1 MLFGALIA
9 STDLIAVLGIL
20 KTTNL
25 DKNIETN
32 LAGESLFNDGFGV
45 VVFIT
50 LLELAT
56 PGRAVDI
63 GSAALLLRE
72 AGGGLLAGA
81 VLGYLGYRLI
91 RTVDHFQAEIM
102 LTLALV
108 MGGYTLCDALGVSGP
123 LAMVVA
129 GLAIGN
135 VSRSQ
140 AVQAVSDT
148 TRDYL
153 EKFCPIYP
161 AAGAIAAAPAA
172 HAADSELGRAARR
185 HFAGPGAG
193 PTRRATPRSIR
204 AHGVCRRAVF
214 VRRASA
220 HTKAA
225 VGLAQPPSELSLL
238 FKNLQVSLVYILP
251 LSAYVSYPTALSTHP
266 VSTHR
271 RHGRAGRDSGRG
283 GGWHSVPGH

>member
-1 MLFGALIA
+1 MEAFKAVWRSIAAYSTLSMLLVAALEGTGTYALLHLAGVGLSLLPCLLFGALIT
-9 STDLIAVLGIL
+9 STDPIAVLGIL

-32 LAGESLFNDGFGV
+32 LAGESLFNDVFGV

-50 LLELAT
+50 LLELDT
-56 PGRAVDI
+56 LGGAVDI
-63 GSAALLLRE
+63 GSAALLLLRE
-72 AGGGLLAGA
+72 TGGGLLAGA

-108 MGGYTLCDALGVSGP
+108 MGGYALCDALGVSGP

-140 AVQAVSDT
+140 AVSDT

-153 EKFCPIYP
+153 ENFCPIYQ
-161 AAGAIAAAPAA
+161 AAGAVAAAPPA
-172 HAADSELGRAARR
+172 HAANSGLGRAALR

-214 VRRASA
+214 VRRARS

-225 VGLAQPPSELSLL
+225 VEQAQPPSELSLL
-238 FKNLQVSLVYILP
+238 FK
-251 LSAYVSYPTALSTHP
+251 T
-266 VSTHR
+266 
-271 RHGRAGRDSGRG
+271 
-283 GGWHSVPGH
+283 